1 MAMKIVTG
9 KTGTPHVESSDDAA
23 LYRGIIG
30 VDYVLPNGNKF
41 AYEIISNN
49 SVRVKDGDITI
60 QGHLGRVVPGDYED
74 MTIDNGTQG
83 MKRNDLIVAR
93 YEKNTQTGFESI
105 RLVVLKGTP
114 STSPVDPTPIIQDLT
129 NGGTTRDVVL
139 YRVVLDGLSITSVVK
154 LFNVASSLAEM
165 MNEASKVENGW
176 WKDKKT
182 GLIIQWG
189 RNANAVS
196 SDKARVN
203 FPIAFPNRLLN
214 INFTGIFVN
223 AKDNFWTRG
232 ATDYATYFEAH
243 RTSVNAPNI
252 QDDFNWIAVGY

>member
-1 MAMKIVTG
+1 MAIKIVTG

-30 VDYVLPNGNKF
+30 VDYVLPNGNKL

-60 QGHLGRVVPGDYED
+60 QGHLGRIVPGDYED

-93 YEKNTQTGFESI
+93 YAKDTSTGFESI
-105 RLVVLKGTP
+105 NLVVLKGTP
-114 STSPVDPTPIIQDLT
+114 STSPVDPTPTIQDLT
-129 NGGTTRDVVL
+129 NGGTTRDVLL

-165 MNEASKVENGW
+165 MNEANKTDNGW

-182 GLIIQWG
+182 GLIFQWG
-189 RNANAVS
+189 RASQSTA
-196 SDKARVN
+196 SDLRATVT
-203 FPIAFPNRLLN
+203 FPIAFPVKMSS
-214 INFTGIFVN
+214 IIPCGIATTAN
-223 AKDNFWTRG
+223 DNYWMRSE
-232 ATDYATYFEAH
+232 TDYKTYCIFRKNGNPGIIDEFH
-243 RTSVNAPNI
+243 
-252 QDDFNWIAVGY
+252 WMAVGY